1 MPLLFAMLKW
11 THSEVY
17 KKMCL
22 NPVGFSNLNRLASVS
37 TRTGCLSWFMWLVGI
52 LTFQNKKQ
60 WPQIKTPVCINSLQ
74 HTSIH
79 GSLSLNKIKC
89 SKVCEWKF
97 STIPPVPAGAGCSQ
111 LSAWAWG
118 GNLFQRFFWERLY
131 IVWKPFRRLL
141 ASGYTSFGGDSVS
154 CFLNILEI
162 KPCPWMP

>member
-1 MPLLFAMLKW
+1 MLKW

-97 STIPPVPAGAGCSQ
+97 STIPPVPAGAGF
-111 LSAWAWG
+111 LSWVPEPEVG
-118 GNLFQRFFWERLY
+118 TCFRDFFER
-131 IVWKPFRRLL
+131 
-141 ASGYTSFGGDSVS
+141 GYTLFENLLEGSLLRAILPFEAIP
-154 CFLNILEI
+154 FLVFLTF
-162 KPCPWMP
+162 